1 MKKWFFLALPLL
13 LMAACNKNSDN
24 AGNDPDNNPPQEKS
38 TLVGTW
44 ELIRQEGYES
54 IDGNRHNE
62 WSEKSAD
69 FDATYLFNEDNTGKY
84 TYFEHFNGEE
94 YSSTEPVEWEYTE
107 TGKTLAVTFPKAD
120 GDRKS
125 YTVEELSESQLVLV
139 QHTIQPEYSYEYY
152 NRETYVRK

>member
-1 MKKWFFLALPLL
+1 MKKLFFLALPLL
-13 LMAACNKNSDN
+13 LMAACNKSSDN
-24 AGNDPDNNPPQEKS
+24 SGNNTDNNTPQEKS
-38 TLVGTW
+38 SLVGTW

-54 IDGNRHNE
+54 VDENRNE

-84 TYFEHFNGEE
+84 TYYEHFNGEE

-107 TGKTLAVTFPKAD
+107 TGKTLAVTFTEAD

-125 YTVEELSESQLVLV
+125 YTVEVLSESQLVLV

-152 NRETYVRK
+152 NRETYTRK

>member
-1 MKKWFFLALPLL
+1 MKKLFFLALPLL
-13 LMAACNKNSDN
+13 LMAACSKNSDN
-24 AGNDPDNNPPQEKS
+24 TGNDTDKNTPQEKS
-38 TLVGTW
+38 SLVGTW

-54 IDGNRHNE
+54 VDENRNE

-69 FDATYLFNEDNTGKY
+69 FDATYVFNEDNTGKY

-125 YTVEELSESQLVLV
+125 YTVEVLSESQLVLV

-152 NRETYVRK
+152 NRETYTRR

>member
-1 MKKWFFLALPLL
+1 MKKLFFLALPLL
-13 LMAACNKNSDN
+13 LMAACSKSSDN
-24 AGNDPDNNPPQEKS
+24 TGNNTDNNTPQEKIS
-38 TLVGTW
+38 LVGTW

-54 IDGNRHNE
+54 VDENRNE

-69 FDATYLFNEDNTGKY
+69 FDATYVFNENNTGKY

-107 TGKTLAVTFPKAD
+107 TGKTLAVTFTKAD

-152 NRETYVRK
+152 NRETYTRK